1 MTPQV
6 KHVQYQKELNLIH
19 DMKGVNRLSHYTTKC
34 NEHFLQSFRCLT
46 MNHF

>member
-1 MTPQV
+1 MQIYLSRHQV
-6 KHVQYQKELNLIH
+6 VNL
-19 DMKGVNRLSHYTTKC
+19 LSHYTTKC